1 MSADGQP
8 TRAQS
13 GAAAT
18 SRPEYGNWVS
28 TRFVVAPAGTAV
40 VLVVLAVAAQVLGI
54 PWLPV
59 ALLGLAVV
67 ASLVCAYFAYARRLL
82 AAGDGALQAR
92 VQGLVLERLSWDG
105 RGRALDIGCGNGP
118 LSIALAE
125 RFPQARVTGIDF
137 WGESWEYSRDVCESN
152 AASRGLSE
160 RVSFRQA
167 SAAALPF
174 ADGSYGAVVS
184 NLCFHE
190 VRGVRDKREV
200 VKEALRVLEPGG
212 AFAFQDLFRQKSG
225 FGEIDDLQAAVRSWG
240 VSSVEY
246 VDTGRS
252 EFIPGALRLPFM
264 VGSMGILHGRK

>member
-1 MSADGQP
+1 VNRGSA
-8 TRAQS
+8 
-13 GAAAT
+13 GAAVEHAT
-18 SRPEYGNWVS
+18 ASRPEYGNWVS
-28 TRFVVAPAGTAV
+28 TRFVLAPAAIAV
-40 VLVVLAVAAQVLGI
+40 VLVVLAVAAQVLRI

-67 ASLVCAYFAYARRLL
+67 AGLVAAYFAYARRLL
-82 AAGDGALQAR
+82 AAGDGAVQAR
-92 VQGLVLERLSWDG
+92 VQGLVLERLTWDG

-152 AASRGLSE
+152 AAGQGLSG
-160 RVSFRQA
+160 RVTFEQA

-174 ADGSYGAVVS
+174 ADSSYAAVVS

-200 VKEALRVLEPGG
+200 VREALRVLEPGG
-212 AFAFQDLFRQKSG
+212 AFAFQDLFRLKSA
-225 FGEIDDLQAAVRSWG
+225 FGETDDLLAAIRGWG
-240 VSSVEY
+240 VASVQY
-246 VDTGRS
+246 ADTAKS
-252 EFIPGALRLPFM
+252 EFMPGALRLPFM
-264 VGSMGILHGRK
+264 VGTMGILYGRK